1 MTTAVSPR
9 RAQTQDRLLDAAI
22 ALFAEKGVHGA
33 SVEEICERAGF
44 TRGAFYSNFASKDD
58 LLVAAVERKGEQ
70 ILRAARQA
78 TDSVPG
84 ERIEPGSVDDVIRAA
99 MDVFLASHPIDH
111 QWLLARG
118 EMRLYALRNPSVRA
132 PLRAVEQ
139 SLDTLL
145 TQAIQAVVERQGA
158 HLTIPP
164 EQFVT
169 LLNGYHEALASQA
182 LLGGDEPLGPQWA
195 DHVGRLI
202 RVLVHFE
209 GCGPDGTSVHP
220 ADQ

>member
-84 ERIEPGSVDDVIRAA
+84 ERIEPGSVDEVIRAA
-99 MDVFLASHPIDH
+99 MDEIADETDAVFASDDLTACTVLDWAQRSGRTVPDDLRVIGFDGTSAIRAAVPWLTTVQQPIALISRTAVDL
-111 QWLLARG
+111 LLARIN
-118 EMRLYALRNPSVRA
+118 ADDATPA
-132 PLRAVEQ
+132 PLPTTVE
-139 SLDTLL
+139 L
-145 TQAIQAVVERQGA
+145 
-158 HLTIPP
+158 P
-164 EQFVT
+164 VT
-169 LLNGYHEALASQA
+169 LL
-182 LLGGDEPLGPQWA
+182 
-195 DHVGRLI
+195 
-202 RVLVHFE
+202 E
-209 GCGPDGTSVHP
+209 GTT
-220 ADQ
+220 A